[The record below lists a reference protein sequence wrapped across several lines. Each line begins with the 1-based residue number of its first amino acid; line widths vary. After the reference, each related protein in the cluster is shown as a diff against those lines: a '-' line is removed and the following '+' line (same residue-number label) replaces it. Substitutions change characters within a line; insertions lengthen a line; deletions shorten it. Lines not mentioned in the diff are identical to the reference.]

1 MQAMDR
7 ITLHGLEVW
16 AHHGVRP
23 EERVRGQPFVV
34 HVRLDLDLQEAAAQ
48 DDLAATVD
56 YGALASEVAAAAV
69 GEPLHL
75 LEAVAGR
82 ILDAVMAHPRVQA
95 GEVTIDKPHAPLP
108 VPASGVSVTLRRE
121 RER

>member
-1 MQAMDR
+1 MDR
-7 ITLHGLEVW
+7 ITIHGIEVW
-16 AHHGVRP
+16 AHHGIHP

-34 HVRLDLDLQEAAAQ
+34 QVSIDLDLGEAAVS

-56 YGALASEVAAAAV
+56 YGVLASEVAAAAV

-108 VPASGVSVTLRRE
+108 VAASRVSVTLRRE
-121 RER
+121 RQS